1 MIRIISVGKKHE
13 AWITQGLERYEKRLR
28 APWDAKWIL
37 LPHSSLEGDRARQE
51 ESERIEK
58 QLGSEDF
65 VVLLD
70 ETGEMLSSPKLSSL
84 LEEAFAH
91 SHQVTI
97 VIGGAYGVSESLKAR
112 ADLVW
117 SLSDLVF
124 PHQLVRLLLIEQL
137 YRAQE
142 IAKGSGYHHK

>member
-1 MIRIISVGKKHE
+1 MD
-13 AWITQGLERYEKRLR
+13 TF
-28 APWDAKWIL
+28 
-37 LPHSSLEGDRARQE
+37 LPHSSLEGDRAGLE

-58 QLGSEDF
+58 QLESEDF

-91 SHQVTI
+91 SRQVTI
-97 VIGGAYGVSESLKAR
+97 IIGGAYGVSESLRAR
-112 ADLVW
+112 ANMVW